1 MLLAAGAAGLMLL
14 RHRDLRDDARTWAQL
29 ASIVQ
34 DSAAVFD
41 ANMVAGLPE
50 PARRYFEFTIRPGT
64 RLRTAVE
71 LRMNGV
77 FALGD
82 KANPNEQALRAHQL
96 LVPPAG
102 FVWKARMGD
111 GAVRIVGSDGQ
122 LGARSWTRFRLFD
135 LVPVARAGGDPDHA
149 RSAFGRTLAEA
160 AIWTPAA
167 LLPAHGTRWEAVD
180 ENTARATVRDGE
192 RVQAV
197 DIRVDEDGRPT
208 RVSIARWSNANPE
221 KRYRIQPF
229 GGELSDYREF
239 DGFRVPTRVEGG
251 NFIGTNDYFAFYRVE
266 IEQARFGPPFSPGP
280 DVGR

>member
-1 MLLAAGAAGLMLL
+1 MRVRAPRVIKATLLVLAMLLAAGAAGLMLL

-82 KANPNEQALRAHQL
+82 KANPKEQALRAHQL

-102 FVWKARMGD
+102 FVWQARMGD

-122 LGARSWTRFRLFD
+122 LGARSWTRFR
-135 LVPVARAGGDPDHA
+135 
-149 RSAFGRTLAEA
+149 
-160 AIWTPAA
+160 
-167 LLPAHGTRWEAVD
+167 
-180 ENTARATVRDGE
+180 
-192 RVQAV
+192 
-197 DIRVDEDGRPT
+197 
-208 RVSIARWSNANPE
+208 
-221 KRYRIQPF
+221 
-229 GGELSDYREF
+229 
-239 DGFRVPTRVEGG
+239 
-251 NFIGTNDYFAFYRVE
+251 
-266 IEQARFGPPFSPGP
+266 
-280 DVGR
+280 